1 MRHNGLLLPS
11 ERRTTAG
18 LWLLQR
24 ANHRH
29 TIHTAY
35 NVRTRA
41 NFTRSVHPR
50 GSGTK
55 RTRYWGRGGQRRNA
69 VGSWKAWLPGLCSQ
83 EQNPLSTRREE
94 DRTNLA
100 PHADHLTTE
109 TNNVLSTFVPLWVEF
124 TFFLVC
130 FVFVCFSPLHFK

>member
-55 RTRYWGRGGQRRNA
+55 RTRYGGRGAAQECCRELEGLAARPLFTRTKPTVHQEGRGQN
-69 VGSWKAWLPGLCSQ
+69 KPC
-83 EQNPLSTRREE
+83 
-94 DRTNLA
+94 